1 MGSPGLG
8 ADKTRTVRATH
19 GLSRSANSRTCLSH
33 TPGATAGGS
42 LAGMIRSAPAT
53 IGRAWPRW
61 PRARRTVP
69 RPRPRGC
76 VTTVCPR
83 AQPAHIRRD
92 PGLVEDI
99 ENELHIA
106 ARRDRHIHPPHRGHR
121 TVRHWHFLKHGSPDA
136 HMNVNHDGKDIV
148 VPSATNGSNTSHP
161 RSLKSKGSSTLRK
174 LNGPPT
180 RTFAI
185 RMSLYHLCQRSS
197 TVITV
202 VVGIR
207 VLCIA
212 WCYG

>member
-1 MGSPGLG
+1 
-8 ADKTRTVRATH
+8 
-19 GLSRSANSRTCLSH
+19 
-33 TPGATAGGS
+33 
-42 LAGMIRSAPAT
+42 MIRSAPAT

-61 PRARRTVP
+61 PQARRTVP

-121 TVRHWHFLKHGSPDA
+121 TVRHWRFLKHGSPDA

-212 WCYG
+212 RHHGRLSRLLRRHRIWYCRIRCLSRKR